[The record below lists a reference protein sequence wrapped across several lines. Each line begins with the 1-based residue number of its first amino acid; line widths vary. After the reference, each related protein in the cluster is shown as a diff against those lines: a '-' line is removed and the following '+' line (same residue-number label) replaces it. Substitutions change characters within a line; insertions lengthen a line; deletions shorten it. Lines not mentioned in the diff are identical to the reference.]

1 MVATCSC
8 ALGQEPGD
16 PVAGQRFA
24 EASCMSCHGP
34 TEGPKRAPP
43 FAAIAAMP
51 STTALSL
58 HVFLQTPHP
67 SMPNLILSQTERDDL
82 VAYILTLRR

>member
-1 MVATCSC
+1 MVATWSC
-8 ALGQEPGD
+8 ALGQEAGD

-24 EASCMSCHGP
+24 EATCMTCHGP
-34 TEGPKRAPP
+34 NEGPKRAPA

-58 HVFLQTPHP
+58 RVFLQSPHP

-82 VAYILTLRR
+82 VAYILSLRR